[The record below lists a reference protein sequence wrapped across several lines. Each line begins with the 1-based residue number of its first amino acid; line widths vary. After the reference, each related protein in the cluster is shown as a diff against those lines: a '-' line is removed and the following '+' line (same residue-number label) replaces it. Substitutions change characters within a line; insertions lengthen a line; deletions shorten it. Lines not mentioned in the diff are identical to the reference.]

1 LKDDLSQLRQ
11 GGRFNPQVLEN
22 LRVQLKQ
29 GGAVKLGDLAQVVPK
44 GRIVQVVV
52 GEQEVWIS
60 SSHLQQKGGPS
71 RHKKESKTNNKPT
84 STLNQ

>member
-52 GEQEVWIS
+52 GEQEV
-60 SSHLQQKGGPS
+60 
-71 RHKKESKTNNKPT
+71 
-84 STLNQ
+84 